1 MKNIFFPEE
10 EITKND
16 LYFICY
22 MVECVARKLHQSNLY
37 VVNRI
42 GKKELMRLLSLANVL
57 HCENP
62 LKVEEEWIKEYQMT
76 QGSVDVLDVNTE
88 LDVQIPRETQ
98 MGKV

>member
-1 MKNIFFPEE
+1 
-10 EITKND
+10 
-16 LYFICY
+16 

-98 MGKV
+98 MGKVYTRLILDTDRKSVV

>member
-62 LKVEEEWIKEYQMT
+62 LKVEDDWIKDYALE
-76 QGSVDVLDVNTE
+76 E
-88 LDVQIPRETQ
+88 EI
-98 MGKV
+98 